1 MANYPEEYAAAR
13 ETLTLSKKVADNYL
27 QMLGAIAPRN
37 LILPGHL
44 GNRTGFQKT
53 VLSDVYWFA
62 KLYELITY
70 FEIRDREKF
79 THAGFVMHFIPVF
92 YGLYHS
98 AIKQF
103 EAGKWA
109 DAPPLWGVHF
119 QVALR
124 NRRAGSMEGITAS
137 IKTGVSAH
145 VQGDMATALANAYRT
160 WKANPKPAFAELKD
174 DFFAKNRPTFDAAKA
189 AFFLELQDKGP
200 SPFRPEVGQLII
212 GQGEAVISGGLNID
226 EVYRWRE
233 TAWSAAAT
241 ALKGAP

>member
-1 MANYPEEYAAAR
+1 MSDYSQDYAAAR
-13 ETLTLSKKVADNYL
+13 ETLALSRNVADNYL
-27 QMLGAIAPRN
+27 RMVGAIAPRN
-37 LILPGHL
+37 LLLPGHL
-44 GNRTGFQKT
+44 GTRTGFQKT

-79 THAGFVMHFIPVF
+79 NHAGFVMHFIPVF

-98 AIKQF
+98 AIKKF
-103 EAGKWA
+103 EANKWA
-109 DAPPLWGVHF
+109 ETSPLWRVHF

-124 NRRAGSMEGITAS
+124 ARTAGTMDGITAS
-137 IKTGVSAH
+137 IVTGVTAH
-145 VQGDMATALANAYRT
+145 VKGDMATALADAYRT
-160 WKANPKPAFAELKD
+160 WTENPKPAFAELKD

-212 GQGEAVISGGLNID
+212 GTGETVIGGGLDID
-226 EVYRWRE
+226 EVYKWRE
-233 TAWSAAAT
+233 TAWSDAAT
-241 ALKGAP
+241 ALKA